1 MTRYQHWINGA
12 ESPPASG
19 SYLTSTT
26 PGTDSVVCEVA
37 NGSAPDVDAAVA
49 AASRGLARWRSRKP
63 GERGR
68 VLAAIAD
75 EIRRNKDR
83 LAQIESAESGK
94 PDWHSP
100 MEIDGAAAYFDF
112 YAGLANLPVGEIID
126 LGPGLH
132 GYTVREPFGVVGV
145 ITPWNAPLN
154 QAARAIAPALLAGN
168 TVVVKP
174 SESTSATTLE
184 LARLATSAG
193 LLDGVLNVVTG
204 TGEDVGALLVG
215 HPRVRKVAFT
225 GSVRAGQAIGHIAAE
240 RILPLTLELG
250 GKSANI
256 VFADADQQTAARGA
270 ITAFVGNAGQVC
282 TAGSRLLVH
291 SSIHDTFVAA
301 LVAALQHVQPGQ
313 IYGPQTTKAQ
323 FDKVLSYFEIAQQD
337 GAVLAAGGAPT
348 GQGWLIEPT
357 VYTGVTNDMRIAREE
372 VFGPVL
378 SVLSFDDEQQAV
390 DLANDSDYG
399 LAAGI
404 WTTDLARAHRV
415 AAQLEAGQIYVNEW
429 QAGLVEGPFG
439 GYKNSGYGR
448 EKGMEALHH
457 YTQTKFVAVKL

>member
-26 PGTDSVVCEVA
+26 PGTDTVVCEVA

-49 AASRGLARWRSRKP
+49 AASRGLVGWRSRKP

-94 PDWHSP
+94 PDWQSP

-168 TVVVKP
+168 TVVAKP
-174 SESTSATTLE
+174 SEFTSATTLE
-184 LARLATSAG
+184 LACLTTSAG

-204 TGEDVGALLVG
+204 TGEDVGAPLVA

-225 GSVRAGQAIGHIAAE
+225 GSVRAGQAISHIAAE

-256 VFADADQQTAARGA
+256 VFAEADLQAAVRGA

-301 LVAALQHVQPGQ
+301 LVAVLQHVQPGQ
-313 IYGPQTTKAQ
+313 IYGPQTTKPQ

-348 GQGWLIEPT
+348 GEGWLIEPT

-378 SVLSFDDEQQAV
+378 SVLSFDDEHQAV

-399 LAAGI
+399 LAAGV

>member
-94 PDWHSP
+94 PDWQSP

-168 TVVVKP
+168 TVVAKP
-174 SESTSATTLE
+174 SEFTSATTLE
-184 LARLATSAG
+184 LACLATSAG

-204 TGEDVGALLVG
+204 TGEDVGALLG
-215 HPRVRKVAFT
+215 AHPRVRKVAFT
-225 GSVRAGQAIGHIAAE
+225 GSVRAGQAISHIAAE

-256 VFADADQQTAARGA
+256 VFADADRGAAVRGA
-270 ITAFVGNAGQVC
+270 ITAFVGNAGPSVHRRQP
-282 TAGSRLLVH
+282 TAG
-291 SSIHDTFVAA
+291 A
-301 LVAALQHVQPGQ
+301 LVDPRRVRRGARRRATT
-313 IYGPQTTKAQ
+313 GPARSDLWPADHESAVRQ
-323 FDKVLSYFEIAQQD
+323 
-337 GAVLAAGGAPT
+337 GAVLFRGRPT
-348 GQGWLIEPT
+348 GRRR
-357 VYTGVTNDMRIAREE
+357 TGRRRR
-372 VFGPVL
+372 PHRR
-378 SVLSFDDEQQAV
+378 
-390 DLANDSDYG
+390 G
-399 LAAGI
+399 LA
-404 WTTDLARAHRV
+404 D
-415 AAQLEAGQIYVNEW
+415 
-429 QAGLVEGPFG
+429 
-439 GYKNSGYGR
+439 
-448 EKGMEALHH
+448 
-457 YTQTKFVAVKL
+457 